1 MKILLEKEEV
11 QSSKFECPKAVV
23 FKLWV
28 ATHCWNFVSA
38 GVNVSE
44 LAQTAPG
51 PCAICRDKGN
61 LKGSPFFAR
70 ASLWVGRAARE
81 KFLAGELKA
90 YADEK
95 DWLQNLH

>member
-70 ASLWVGRAARE
+70 ASLWNLGTTALKNERSSTSQIFGWRAQSLCR
-81 KFLAGELKA
+81 
-90 YADEK
+90 
-95 DWLQNLH
+95 